1 MPSSPPEPQE
11 TAPLGL
17 RSLPIVRACSIEIRV
32 HQAILLFLLL
42 PLLGL
47 FFPAVFT
54 ALSLYIAVN
63 AIASLPGLAT
73 SNENAALP
81 YWLGLLLIS
90 GAGLVATAV
99 FTARQALRQE
109 LATNLLPE
117 DRKPPRGAEG
127 QLLAERVASIWAR
140 LPARGRPVPS
150 IVWYSNFNILAHAY
164 DTLGAQ
170 TIEVSS
176 GLWERV
182 TKDDPVASGI
192 LAHETAHLV
201 FRDPPMFRV
210 LAVAT
215 ATLRRLLWI
224 VLGIAIAATAIVI
237 LSQTAKDIV
246 SRNSVAAVLKHTLA
260 IATVAVLVLV
270 ALPLGIIIVRR
281 YSGFIVSVMEIRADV
296 AAAIWTSG
304 LTSFATALA
313 NDPTL
318 RRSTLTD
325 LCHSLVSLNFTHM
338 PETERLDLLQS
349 TDRLITPKTRYFAL
363 SLALPLLVP
372 INAATYLIEGGAIDH
387 ALVAAVAV
395 AFQFAAVAMVLTGS
409 QAAALSWRRALYL
422 GFALPLVQSLPL
434 IDLGAVG
441 YLFSN
446 YAIAIAIPG
455 GLGSDPMTISQILS
469 DLWTTMADV
478 GERISAAISGRWF
491 IVSIIPVA
499 LSLKAMSKLS
509 VATAGGWAPLAFL
522 SATAASFVS
531 LLSSFDTWRGDF
543 FSVWPLSLSAD
554 WFVWTASVSWVRLCA
569 PSATALFVVLIWA
582 SVPIAKAPV
591 ARWTARRL

>member
-1 MPSSPPEPQE
+1 VPSSPSEPQE
-11 TAPLGL
+11 TAPPGL
-17 RSLPIVRACSIEIRV
+17 RSLPIARASSIEIRV
-32 HQAILLFLLL
+32 HQAIILFLFL

-47 FFPAVFT
+47 YFPAVFT
-54 ALSLYIAVN
+54 ALSLYTAVN
-63 AIASLPGLAT
+63 AVASLPGLAT
-73 SNENAALP
+73 PNEDAASP
-81 YWLGLLLIS
+81 YWLGLLFIS

-109 LATNLLPE
+109 LATDFPPE
-117 DRKPPRGAEG
+117 GRKPPKGAKG

-140 LPARGRPVPS
+140 LPARRRPVPS
-150 IVWYSNFNILAHAY
+150 IVWSSNFNILAHAY

-182 TKDDPVASGI
+182 MKDDPVAAGI

-237 LSQTAKDIV
+237 LSQAAKDIV
-246 SRNSVAAVLKHTLA
+246 SRNSVAAILEHTLA

-270 ALPLGIIIVRR
+270 ALPLAITIVRR
-281 YSGFIVSVMEIRADV
+281 YSGFIVSLMEVRADV

-318 RRSTLTD
+318 RRSTLAD
-325 LCHSLVSLNFTHM
+325 LRHSLVSLDLTHIS
-338 PETERLDLLQS
+338 ETERLDLLRS

-387 ALVAAVAV
+387 ALVTAVAV
-395 AFQFAAVAMVLTGS
+395 AFQFTTVAMVLTGS
-409 QAAALSWRRALYL
+409 QAAALSWRRAL
-422 GFALPLVQSLPL
+422 
-434 IDLGAVG
+434 
-441 YLFSN
+441 
-446 YAIAIAIPG
+446 
-455 GLGSDPMTISQILS
+455 
-469 DLWTTMADV
+469 
-478 GERISAAISGRWF
+478 
-491 IVSIIPVA
+491 
-499 LSLKAMSKLS
+499 
-509 VATAGGWAPLAFL
+509 
-522 SATAASFVS
+522 
-531 LLSSFDTWRGDF
+531 
-543 FSVWPLSLSAD
+543 
-554 WFVWTASVSWVRLCA
+554 
-569 PSATALFVVLIWA
+569 
-582 SVPIAKAPV
+582 
-591 ARWTARRL
+591 